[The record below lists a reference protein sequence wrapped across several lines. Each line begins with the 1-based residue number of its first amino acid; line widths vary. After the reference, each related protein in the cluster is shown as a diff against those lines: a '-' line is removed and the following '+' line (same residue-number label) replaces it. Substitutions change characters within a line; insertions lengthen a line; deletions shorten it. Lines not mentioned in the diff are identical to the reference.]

1 MRYFFFF
8 LIMMIFFFF
17 VETMEFGGWE
27 ELPGVVRTHVKIH
40 TRQYCGIPFIV
51 KEQLQKA

>member
-1 MRYFFFF
+1 MRFFFF
-8 LIMMIFFFF
+8 FNYDDFFFF

-40 TRQYCGIPFIV
+40 TRQYCGIPFTV